1 MVFRRLIISNGNEKD
16 KVIMNKPV
24 YLGLSILEISKT
36 LMYEFCMLILNQWI
50 IKTMQKYVIWTL
62 TALLFILKLEIF
74 KKILQLMVKKIWYIR
89 L

>member
-74 KKILQLMVKKIWYIR
+74 KKILQLMVKKIWYIW